1 MPSIRYILLFISLLS
16 FNYVAAQVSFGLKG
30 GINLAQQ
37 NIQDIGLDIDS
48 DEITG
53 YNLGGFLE
61 IPIGNG
67 NIYFQPEIL
76 LIQKGGSLSLNVSDI
91 RTTINYIDV
100 PILLKLKIL
109 NSNLFNVNVLGGP
122 SFGYATNGE
131 EVENGTVINLNFGED
146 NIKRFDVG
154 IHAGAGL
161 ALELGSVAVIGD
173 IRYLFGLSDLDGS
186 DRAIK
191 NRGILLSAGLQF
203 RILGRRY

>member
-1 MPSIRYILLFISLLS
+1 MPLIRYILLFISLLS

-30 GINLAQQ
+30 GVNLAQQ

-61 IPIGNG
+61 VPIGNG

-76 LIQKGGSLSLNVSDI
+76 FIQKGGSLSLNVADI

-100 PILLKLKIL
+100 PILLKLKII

-131 EVENGTVINLNFGED
+131 EAENGTIINLNFGED

-161 ALELGSVAVIGD
+161 GLELGSVALIGD
-173 IRYLFGLSDLDGS
+173 VRYLFGLSDLDGS

-203 RILGRRY
+203 RILGRKY

>member
-161 ALELGSVAVIGD
+161 ALELGSVALIGD
-173 IRYLFGLSDLDGS
+173 VRYLFGLSDLDGS

>member
-1 MPSIRYILLFISLLS
+1 M
-16 FNYVAAQVSFGLKG
+16 
-30 GINLAQQ
+30 NLAQQ

-61 IPIGNG
+61 VPIGNG

-76 LIQKGGSLSLNVSDI
+76 LIQKGGALSLNVADI
-91 RTTINYIDV
+91 TTTINYIDV

-161 ALELGSVAVIGD
+161 ALELGSIAVVGD
-173 IRYLFGLSDLDGS
+173 VRYLFGLSDLDGS